1 MTFLI
6 KNNEIFI
13 FKWSIFRNLY
23 KNHLYRNWNYKTY
36 AWSSL
41 PLFMMFLWIYLFE
54 QFWSYLYFSFCSI
67 KYFIIYYIN
76 KIMPSNVVYNFK
88 RENWNG
94 EVLCR
99 INFINDVVKCY
110 FERKEKKY
118 VPFVYQLLGIMI
130 LYFFSWN
137 REYDQC
143 LIQLNNVCVK
153 QNNDPR

>member
-1 MTFLI
+1 
-6 KNNEIFI
+6 
-13 FKWSIFRNLY
+13 
-23 KNHLYRNWNYKTY
+23 
-36 AWSSL
+36 
-41 PLFMMFLWIYLFE
+41 
-54 QFWSYLYFSFCSI
+54 
-67 KYFIIYYIN
+67 
-76 KIMPSNVVYNFK
+76 MPSSFVYNFK

-94 EVLCR
+94 EVLSR
-99 INFINDVVKCY
+99 INFINDVTVVKWY